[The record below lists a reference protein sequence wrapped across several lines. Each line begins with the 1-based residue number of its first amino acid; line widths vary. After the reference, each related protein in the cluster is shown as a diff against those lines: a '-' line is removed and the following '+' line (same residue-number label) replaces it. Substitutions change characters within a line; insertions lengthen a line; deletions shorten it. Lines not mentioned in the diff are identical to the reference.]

1 MGRAQWSPNCPS
13 PSDPSPIS
21 TSSPLLPACGTDT
34 RHGEPILCY
43 KTYPDVTVLMM
54 DPSSTGFRVS
64 RERSS
69 VMKIFVL
76 DPIGR
81 GGVAMLAANGVD
93 AVLWTDPAVGSWR
106 EEADG
111 IILRGTTDV
120 TADDVARARKLKA
133 ISKVGAGVDRI
144 DLAAAR
150 ERGIVVMNTPGSNAE
165 AVAELTL
172 GLTLAMARRI
182 AVADRRL
189 RLGETVNREEFIG
202 RSLAGKTVGVVG
214 MGNIGRKVARK
225 WNLAFDMPVIG
236 YDPHLPDAAWP
247 DLGCERARDL
257 DVLLGEADVVSVH
270 VPLSPETRGLIGARA
285 FSLMKPT
292 AMLVCTSRG
301 GIVDETALYEAL
313 RTERIFGAA
322 LDVFEQE
329 PPPADHPLFA
339 IPTFVG
345 TLHIGGSSVE
355 SRERGALMAV
365 EQLLDVLNGG
375 APRNIV
381 N

>member
-1 MGRAQWSPNCPS
+1 V
-13 PSDPSPIS
+13 
-21 TSSPLLPACGTDT
+21 
-34 RHGEPILCY
+34 
-43 KTYPDVTVLMM
+43 KV
-54 DPSSTGFRVS
+54 
-64 RERSS
+64 
-69 VMKIFVL
+69 FVL

-81 GGVAMLAANGVD
+81 NGLDMLAKSAVD
-93 AVLWTDPAVGSWR
+93 IVLWSDPAVANWR

-120 TADDVARARKLKA
+120 TADDIARAKKLKA

-144 DLAAAR
+144 ALRAAR
-150 ERGIVVMNTPGSNAE
+150 DRGIVVMNTPGSNAE
-165 AVAELTL
+165 AVAELTV

-189 RLGETVNREEFIG
+189 RLGEKVNREEFIG
-202 RSLAGKTVGVVG
+202 RSLEGKTVGVIG
-214 MGNIGRKVARK
+214 MGHIGRKVARK
-225 WNLAFDMPVIG
+225 WNLAFDMPVIA
-236 YDPHLPDAAWP
+236 YDPHLPDAAWSE
-247 DLGCERARDL
+247 LAYERAQSL
-257 DVLLGEADVVSVH
+257 DTLLRRADVVSVH
-270 VPLSPETRGLIGARA
+270 VPLSSETRGLIGTRA
-285 FSLMKPT
+285 FALMKPT
-292 AMLVCTSRG
+292 SMLVCTSRG
-301 GIVDETALYEAL
+301 GIVDEKALCEAL

-355 SRERGALMAV
+355 SRERGAQMVV
-365 EQLLDVLNGG
+365 EQLLAVLNGG
-375 APRNIV
+375 KPRNVV

>member
-1 MGRAQWSPNCPS
+1 
-13 PSDPSPIS
+13 
-21 TSSPLLPACGTDT
+21 
-34 RHGEPILCY
+34 
-43 KTYPDVTVLMM
+43 
-54 DPSSTGFRVS
+54 
-64 RERSS
+64 
-69 VMKIFVL
+69 MKVFVL

-81 GGVAMLAANGVD
+81 NGLDMLAKSAVD
-93 AVLWTDPAVGSWR
+93 IVLWSDPAVANWR

-120 TADDVARARKLKA
+120 TADDIARAKKLKA

-144 DLAAAR
+144 ALRAAR
-150 ERGIVVMNTPGSNAE
+150 DRGIVVMNTPGSNAE
-165 AVAELTL
+165 AVAELTV

-189 RLGETVNREEFIG
+189 RLGEKVNREEFIG
-202 RSLAGKTVGVVG
+202 RSLEGKTVGVIG
-214 MGNIGRKVARK
+214 MGHIGRKVARK
-225 WNLAFDMPVIG
+225 WNLAFDMPVIA
-236 YDPHLPDAAWP
+236 YDPHLPDAAWSE
-247 DLGCERARDL
+247 LAYERAQSL
-257 DVLLGEADVVSVH
+257 DTLLRRADVVSVH
-270 VPLSPETRGLIGARA
+270 VPLSSETRGLIGTRA
-285 FSLMKPT
+285 FALMKPT
-292 AMLVCTSRG
+292 SMLVCTSRG
-301 GIVDETALYEAL
+301 GIVDEKALCEAL

-355 SRERGALMAV
+355 SRERGAQMVV
-365 EQLLDVLNGG
+365 EQLLAVLNGG
-375 APRNIV
+375 KPRNVV